1 MVASILGMAGRAL
14 AKKYLSKKAGS
25 TFLKRKKTLTSSTK
39 KNDKEK
45 STFLSR
51 ASNLSGM
58 PNVISRY
65 PMIGKLNKKKKNQ

>member
-1 MVASILGMAGRAL
+1 MVVKSILGMAGKAL
-14 AKKYLSKKAGS
+14 AKKYLSKN
-25 TFLKRKKTLTSSTK
+25 
-39 KNDKEK
+39 KNIKG
-45 STFLSR
+45 LSR